1 MVRGKKEENLLSAVV
16 IHCERLPE
24 QARSMSRQKI
34 RNSARQETKD
44 GDPEAKRWFRDEEDG
59 MVNGLV

>member
-1 MVRGKKEENLLSAVV
+1 MSAVV
-16 IHCERLPE
+16 IHCERLPPE
-24 QARSMSRQKI
+24 QAQSMSRQKI

-59 MVNGLV
+59 MVNSLV